1 MLLRRVIEHVRE
13 QNLTAIAIDF
23 VIVVLG
29 VFVGIQVS
37 NWNTERTERERG
49 SQFAERLRADL
60 RQERWLYEFMIAYH
74 SDVRDSARRAAAA
87 LEGRE
92 PLSNHDLLVE
102 AYRATQYR
110 EGARRRAT
118 YDELVSTGSL
128 GLIDDQSL
136 LGTAA
141 EVYRIRTI
149 DNLVQESLQ
158 SPYRREFRMSLDSE
172 VQRQLARACGDRY
185 IRPGEYQGMGEVLG
199 FPCQVDLPPEAID
212 AAAEGMRAN
221 AVLLRALRL
230 RLSDLETRM
239 SDFTGNNR
247 EVFKALREVAGDAP

>member
-23 VIVVLG
+23 VIVVVG

-37 NWNTERTERERG
+37 NWNAERADRERG
-49 SQFAERLRADL
+49 DQFSERLRADL
-60 RQERWLYEFMIAYH
+60 RQERWLYDFMLAYH

-87 LEGRE
+87 LEGRA

-128 GLIDDQSL
+128 GLIADQRM
-136 LGTAA
+136 LGAA
-141 EVYRIRTI
+141 AQLYRIRTI
-149 DNLVQESLQ
+149 DNLVRESLQ
-158 SPYRREFRMSLDSE
+158 SPYRREFRMSLDSD

-185 IRPGEYQGMGEVLG
+185 IRPGDYQGMGEVLG
-199 FPCQVDLPPEAID
+199 FPCKIELPPEAID
-212 AAAEGMRAN
+212 AAAEGLRSNPA
-221 AVLLRALRL
+221 LLRALRL
-230 RLSDLETRM
+230 RLADLETRM
-239 SDFTGNNR
+239 VDFTGNNR
-247 EVFKALREVAGDAP
+247 EVFQALHEVTGGPP